1 MWNESV
7 CRFQG
12 CVRGV
17 EWAHVEALP
26 SLSKPNIQ
34 REISTTRAD
43 VGASAEQRKRVI
55 TK

>member
-7 CRFQG
+7 YRFQG

-34 REISTTRAD
+34 REVSMTRAD
-43 VGASAEQRKRVI
+43 VGGSAEQRKRGDY
-55 TK
+55 